1 MRKLR
6 EKENG
11 AAVKK
16 IACSCGGC
24 DMSCGLREG
33 GGRGNTET
41 VPHTGF
47 AFTGG
52 QPDTGSDP
60 DGCTDRVG
68 RVAHGK

>member
-1 MRKLR
+1 
-6 EKENG
+6 
-11 AAVKK
+11 
-16 IACSCGGC
+16 
-24 DMSCGLREG
+24 MSCGLREG

-60 DGCTDRVG
+60 DGCTDGVG